1 MLRWTKQVH
10 ILKLISIC
18 FVGRTLLCTNDKTRL
33 TLNRSGKFD
42 AFYGIEAKFGSPSRQ
57 APSSEEFVFMLDSCT
72 TNPHKEVYFIASL
85 PMVLYFERKTKGW
98 CPQALLQFEPEI
110 CPS

>member
-1 MLRWTKQVH
+1 MLRWKKKVH

-33 TLNRSGKFD
+33 TLNKSGKFD
-42 AFYGIEAKFGSPSRQ
+42 AFYGIEAKFGSPSGQ

-85 PMVLYFERKTKGW
+85 PMVLYFE
-98 CPQALLQFEPEI
+98 
-110 CPS
+110 